1 MTYTVNNNPISA
13 GIILAAITEGNDAP
27 KFSAAIMV
35 LGLGEI
41 IFPHFPPPIMAIN
54 NLLFRQIEPA
64 SGNESNREQ

>member
-1 MTYTVNNNPISA
+1 MTYTVIINPISA

-41 IFPHFPPPIMAIN
+41 IFPHFPPQIA
-54 NLLFRQIEPA
+54 LLSQVQGLF
-64 SGNESNREQ
+64 